1 MASIQSAMQHW
12 NKAAAHERPYSW
24 KCDIWISRGR
34 GSGSSRDLPRPHRH
48 HLVEQRTRT
57 ILSRQALDGHGVR
70 VGEALQLRS
79 SHCAESPERQ
89 LQSRPERNRRI
100 DVRYDG
106 EAYNCVEDW
115 TKEKCFGSFV
125 VHVSILDVIVVTAL
139 HQTLPF
145 VQRTKW
151 ASTSTTSAGERPDKA
166 CCSAC
171 ERWCWW

>member
-1 MASIQSAMQHW
+1 M
-12 NKAAAHERPYSW
+12 
-24 KCDIWISRGR
+24 
-34 GSGSSRDLPRPHRH
+34 
-48 HLVEQRTRT
+48 
-57 ILSRQALDGHGVR
+57 R

-145 VQRTKW
+145 VQRTK
-151 ASTSTTSAGERPDKA
+151 
-166 CCSAC
+166 
-171 ERWCWW
+171 